1 MAYLI
6 YANESYKI
14 KGCMMEVHTEL
25 GPGFLEQVYQ
35 EALEYEFK
43 KAGIPYKREAHLKIK
58 YKDISL
64 NKDYIADFICYDKI
78 IIELKTVSD
87 IIDIHKCQELNY
99 LKATGLQLGIIGN
112 FAKKSLETARVV
124 NSYNLLYE

>member
-14 KGCMMEVHTEL
+14 NGCMMEVHSEL

-35 EALEYEFK
+35 EALEYEFM
-43 KAGIPYKREAHLKIK
+43 KAGIPYKREVHLNIK
-58 YKDISL
+58 YKDIL
-64 NKDYIADFICYDKI
+64 LKKDYIADFICYDKI

-87 IIDIHKCQELNY
+87 IIDIHKCQVLNY
-99 LKATGLQLGIIGN
+99 LKATGFQLGIIGN

>member
-1 MAYLI
+1 
-6 YANESYKI
+6 
-14 KGCMMEVHTEL
+14 MEVHTEL

-87 IIDIHKCQELNY
+87 IIDIHKCQVLNY
-99 LKATGLQLGIIGN
+99 LKATVFQLGIIGN